1 MDRTYTQKMSMG
13 SSMGNPMGMAT
24 MYSGSQNMYAPQ
36 VTGGYVAKSRLKD
49 NSNASV
55 RSKSMRSGM
64 SRRGPMSKRKP
75 TKRFNEDLD
84 AMSKKSKQSYH
95 PSRASV
101 KNYKPQNEKTNVVD
115 KKQQVIDKLDKM
127 DSNLD
132 KLRST
137 FNIDSGAKQADDRA
151 SNRGNEFDRAED
163 PAARN
168 GDREGDI
175 DEENK
180 QGDDQD
186 IHDEIDSLYYGY
198 SESNKSGHSR
208 RSQMTS
214 ATYISK
220 LEREL
225 QEERRA
231 REKLADELE
240 EIKKISSEISSHLG
254 LKNAMNN
261 N

>member
-1 MDRTYTQKMSMG
+1 MG
-13 SSMGNPMGMAT
+13 SSMGNPMGLAT
-24 MYSGSQNMYAPQ
+24 MYSGSQHMYAPK
-36 VTGGYVAKSRLKD
+36 VTGGYVGKSKLKD
-49 NSNASV
+49 SSAASV

-64 SRRGPMSKRKP
+64 SRRSNMSKRKP
-75 TKRFNEDLD
+75 TKRFNEEIDT
-84 AMSKKSKQSYH
+84 MSKRSKQPH
-95 PSRASV
+95 QRAPV
-101 KNYKPQNEKTNVVD
+101 KNYNPQGEKPSVED
-115 KKQQVIDKLDKM
+115 KKKQVMEKVNKM
-127 DSNLD
+127 DSNLE

-137 FNIDSGAKQADDRA
+137 FNID
-151 SNRGNEFDRAED
+151 NEKPNYDSQSRHGDFERTDEANGQ
-163 PAARN
+163 N
-168 GDREGDI
+168 GDRQDFEN

-180 QGDDQD
+180 QKDEQD

-198 SESNKSGHSR
+198 SESMRSGQSR

-220 LEREL
+220 LEKEL

-231 REKLADELE
+231 REKLAKELE

-254 LKNAMNN
+254 LKNTMNN